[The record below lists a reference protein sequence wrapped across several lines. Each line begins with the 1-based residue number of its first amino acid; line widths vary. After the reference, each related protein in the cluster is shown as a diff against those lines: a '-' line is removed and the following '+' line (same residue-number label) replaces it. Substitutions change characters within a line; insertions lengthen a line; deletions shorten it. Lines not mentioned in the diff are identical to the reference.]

1 MTTNRRRGIDQR
13 INRISD
19 LAHEPTETYAPITG
33 YANEPT
39 ASLQNAVEPLVS
51 FLPTISHHAARAK
64 CKCRN
69 PPSAGLTLDESASII
84 LYSMEWDPH
93 NQCLYVV
100 LNETL
105 RSGDRDQLKPWFR
118 YLKLFVGGL

>member
-105 RSGDRDQLKPWFR
+105 RSGDRD
-118 YLKLFVGGL
+118 